1 MKSVLINYNMKNI
14 KSSLVLATSIILSVL
29 IIVAFNV
36 IKLGTPY
43 ILTKK
48 QNISVKGSVSI
59 DFTSDYI
66 VWNGQFYNK
75 DLDLTK
81 SYELMKKDK
90 KKINDFFST
99 NQINDSLV
107 IFKSIQM
114 KKVYKKD
121 YKYNND
127 GEIVNS
133 EDVFDGYMLSQDII
147 IESNDVALVERV
159 SNEITDLIAFNVNI
173 SSKSPKYYYNGLS
186 GLKIDMIRQAGEDGL
201 LRAKTAVNSSGG
213 VLGSLLSADIG
224 VFQILGKNSNDKFS
238 WGGTLNVLS
247 KEKTAHVTVKQKY
260 SIK

>member
-1 MKSVLINYNMKNI
+1 MKNI
-14 KSSLVLATSIILSVL
+14 NSTWIIAISISFSVL
-29 IIVAFNV
+29 IIVGFNF
-36 IKLGTPY
+36 IKLGAPY
-43 ILTKK
+43 ILHKK

-81 SYELMKKDK
+81 SYELMKRDK
-90 KKINDFFST
+90 EKISDFFTS
-99 NQINDSLV
+99 NKINDSLV
-107 IFKSIQM
+107 TFKSIQM

-121 YKYNND
+121 YKYNGD

-159 SNEITDLIAFNVNI
+159 ANEITDLIAFNVNI
-173 SSKSPKYYYNGLS
+173 SSMNPRYYYTKLS
-186 GLKIDMIRQAGEDGL
+186 DLKIDMIKKAGEDGL
-201 LRAKTAVNSSGG
+201 LRAKTAVSSSGG
-213 VLGSLLSADIG
+213 SLGSLLLADIG
-224 VFQILGKNSNDKFS
+224 VFQILGKNSNDNFS
-238 WGGTLNVLS
+238 WGGTLNLLS
-247 KEKTAHVTVKQKY
+247 KEKTAYVTVKQKY